1 MANSE
6 KVLGFRFDEDVLQK
20 LDYLMK
26 EDLKEANRLGVKAKT
41 RKDFFED
48 GIRELYMKK
57 MRKGQDADVVDRIS
71 EFVSDEVESSINN
84 LQRKIDEILFL
95 TIKNDYGN
103 RVLYRSPS
111 VLPPPKSV
119 EQAIRIIVNEE
130 SGWDKAL
137 ENYLRKEWKNME
149 SQINEGGEE
158 FDPVHQ

>member
-48 GIRELYMKK
+48 GIRELYLKK

-95 TIKNDYGN
+95 TIKND
-103 RVLYRSPS
+103 S
-111 VLPPPKSV
+111 V
-119 EQAIRIIVNEE
+119 
-130 SGWDKAL
+130 
-137 ENYLRKEWKNME
+137 M
-149 SQINEGGEE
+149 
-158 FDPVHQ
+158 

>member
-20 LDYLMK
+20 LDYLMR
-26 EDLKEANRLGVKAKT
+26 ENAKEASRLGVKAKT

-48 GIRELYMKK
+48 GIRELYMKEMK
-57 MRKGQDADVVDRIS
+57 KGQDADVVDRIS
-71 EFVSDEVESSINN
+71 EFVNEEVESSIIN
-84 LQRKIDEILFL
+84 LQKKIDEILFL
-95 TIKNDYGN
+95 TVKNDYGN

-111 VLPPPKSV
+111 ILPPPKSV

-137 ENYLRKEWKNME
+137 ESYLRKEWKKMDD
-149 SQINEGGEE
+149 QISEGGDV
-158 FDPVHQ
+158 F